1 MSETVRS
8 VERAIDILTSFTMEN
23 PTLTV
28 PNISQKTGLTKS
40 TVFRLLASL
49 EAKGMVEKNPYTHEY
64 RLGIQLLSLG
74 NVVQSSLELI
84 DVAKPIMKG
93 LSEKTQE
100 TVNINIVH
108 GTNRVCVDRIDGN
121 QALRKVSEVGKLLPL
136 HVGASG
142 KLLLAFSD
150 PEVITHVLKEQKE
163 LMEESALNRLKLEL
177 FDIREKGYAASFNER
192 LEGTASISAP
202 IRDYTGAVIAGIT
215 ISGPLVRFT
224 EVKVEH
230 FISEILDASDKI
242 SREMGF
248 IKEKLKNKL
257 L

>member
-28 PNISQKTGLTKS
+28 PEISQKTGLTKS

-49 EAKGMVEKNPYTHEY
+49 ESKGMVEKNPYTHEY
-64 RLGIQLLSLG
+64 RLGIRLLSLG

-84 DVAKPIMKG
+84 DVAKPIMKS
-93 LSEKTQE
+93 LSEKTHE

-136 HVGASG
+136 HAGASG

-150 PEVITHVLKEQKE
+150 PEIITHVLKVQREF
-163 LMEESALNRLKLEL
+163 MEESELNKLKLEL
-177 FDIREKGYAASFNER
+177 FDIREKGYASSFNER

-202 IRDYTGAVIAGIT
+202 IRDYTGTVIAGIT

-224 EVKVEH
+224 EEKVDQ
-230 FISEILDASDKI
+230 FIREILEASGKI
-242 SREMGF
+242 SRDMGF
-248 IKEKLKNKL
+248 MKEKLINKL